1 MQTAIYDGDYEKG
14 AAHVHR
20 FLSMDQSLLQRTATD
35 IENVSSILKS
45 IRTLQDAAN
54 QLQAIVKHKFD
65 EAVKNED
72 LVSIERFFKI
82 FPLVGMHEEGI
93 REFCNFLRTKV
104 SNVLLVKYLDIF
116 FIDSSSYSSYQ

>member
-65 EAVKNED
+65 DAVKSED

-93 REFCNFLRTKV
+93 REFCSFLRTKV
-104 SNVLLVKYLDIF
+104 SNVK
-116 FIDSSSYSSYQ
+116 